1 MLFLIIPHYYPMDS
15 QPYAG
20 DIQPG
25 EYQGNEVIELLR
37 EHAHNPEAIRFIADM
52 LEE

>member
-1 MLFLIIPHYYPMDS
+1 MCNVLIPEYDLDDP
-15 QPYAG
+15 QPYPG

-37 EHAHNPEAIRFIADM
+37 QHSHNPEAIRFISDM